1 MIRHGVRT
9 QDAQVN
15 ASEKQLY
22 PNVCREWKSETSSLQ
37 RLKKIIIAYNEYESN
52 SFQANSNRSSIDTQT
67 PVFSFS
73 LTFWVR
79 GLPFLPIFL
88 SLFIP
93 NPNNPIPRLGHV
105 RPFKLARRGRAQH
118 AGGTQ
123 TTIIETSKLIT
134 HLLGGCNADE
144 KENVCALKAL
154 TSPSSPAPLPP
165 FLFWAWLCRWLN
177 AFPLKRNLSLPFQFR
192 RLL

>member
-1 MIRHGVRT
+1 MRATVFKRT
-9 QDAQVN
+9 QTGVLSIHRHPSFLSRLL
-15 ASEKQLY
+15 SEYAVY
-22 PNVCREWKSETSSLQ
+22 PFFL
-37 RLKKIIIAYNEYESN
+37 
-52 SFQANSNRSSIDTQT
+52 
-67 PVFSFS
+67 SFS
-73 LTFWVR
+73 LF
-79 GLPFLPIFL
+79 F
-88 SLFIP
+88 FIP

-165 FLFWAWLCRWLN
+165 FLF
-177 AFPLKRNLSLPFQFR
+177 
-192 RLL
+192 